1 MCCTSYT
8 GNQRANYNAF
18 LQTSN
23 SQLWWY
29 QSCMSHGCNIVGGDY
44 FSGWPSFMVDNTAAQ
59 NRVQGILSW
68 VYNVSGVLY
77 WAIDNSLANAW
88 NNVYA
93 YGGNGDGTLLYP
105 GTPSVIGGTTNVPV
119 ASIRLKMIRQGFEDN
134 EHL

>member
-1 MCCTSYT
+1 IDSANTNGVTGSINILSPLVNFMDDKNMCCTSYT

-105 GTPSVIGGTTNVPV
+105 
-119 ASIRLKMIRQGFEDN
+119 
-134 EHL
+134 